1 MGKKILIDV
10 SERGRAG
17 GKARALKMSDQEK
30 SDAARKAV
38 TARWNRFRAAK
49 VASEAAKH
57 FKKRKPR
64 AKRKAAA

>member
-1 MGKKILIDV
+1 MLRSLPMGKKILIDV

-17 GKARALKMSDQEK
+17 GKARAKNMSDTEK

-38 TARWNRFRAAK
+38 TARWNKYRAAK
-49 VASEAAKH
+49 LAA
-57 FKKRKPR
+57 KRKPR